1 MKVMDKE
8 DRNDYEYCACV
19 WCGNWITKDAY
30 YKRKE
35 RKLPD
40 LDVCKDCRD
49 VRKAA
54 VINSRKKKR
63 IDHPELGV
71 IFCAIWDGDL
81 NDDWLPIDDEGALFK
96 PGLRICG
103 LKDCVNTAHIISPS
117 VPTVSDI
124 ELILGMHEMQQHN
137 RKSKTR

>member
-1 MKVMDKE
+1 MDNEEIKIE
-8 DRNDYEYCACV
+8 EYFACV
-19 WCGNWITKDAY
+19 WCGNCISKDAY

-54 VINSRKKKR
+54 VMNSRKKKR
-63 IDHPELGV
+63 IDHPELGI
-71 IFCAIWDGDL
+71 IFCAIWDGEL
-81 NDDWLPIDDEGALFK
+81 NDDWLPIDDEGKLFL
-96 PGLRICG
+96 PGQRICG
-103 LKDCVNTAHIISPS
+103 LKDCVNTAHVISPK
-117 VPTVSDI
+117 VMQVSDL

-137 RKSKTR
+137 RKNKTR